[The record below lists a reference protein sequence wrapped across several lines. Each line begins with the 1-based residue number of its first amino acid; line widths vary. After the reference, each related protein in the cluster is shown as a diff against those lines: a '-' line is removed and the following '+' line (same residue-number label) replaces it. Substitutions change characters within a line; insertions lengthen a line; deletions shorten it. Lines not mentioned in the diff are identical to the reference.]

1 MPHASPQPP
10 RESPSRRALITAA
23 AWAVP
28 AVIVTTETPA
38 LAVSGGSVPVAKI
51 RPSSDFAAEDR
62 RQYDPATN
70 TTRGPLAVYV
80 RARYDQNIVWW
91 PTRDP
96 DVATIPYVVL
106 VDGPLGS
113 SSFSGTV
120 TIALGGYVQ
129 DERVYPADGSHPI
142 PVGTYTFTL
151 VLFGSDGST
160 SSSTSIVVT

>member
-1 MPHASPQPP
+1 MPDAPSHPATAL
-10 RESPSRRALITAA
+10 PSRRRLIGAA

-28 AVIVTTETPA
+28 AIVATTTTPA
-38 LAVSGGSVPVAKI
+38 AAASGGSVPVAKL

-96 DVATIPYVVL
+96 AVATVPYTVL
-106 VDGPLGS
+106 VEGPLGRS
-113 SSFSGTV
+113 TLSGV
-120 TIALGGYVQ
+120 VSIAIGGYTQ
-129 DERVYPADGSHPI
+129 EERIYPPDGAHPI

-160 SSSTSIVVT
+160 SSTTSIVVA